1 MERDQIIWLKDDD
14 DEADETVPDDEE
26 LSGINAA
33 MSSNRA
39 KADLSIQV
47 SCNSDSCH
55 ETILT
60 LRSLHIASI
69 QSITSLKMNQATNV
83 MMASSRLSEG
93 PENANRLS
101 KLISG

>member
-55 ETILT
+55 KTIL
-60 LRSLHIASI
+60 
-69 QSITSLKMNQATNV
+69 NV
-83 MMASSRLSEG
+83 KILTHRYYLEHHLV
-93 PENANRLS
+93 ENEPSN
-101 KLISG
+101 KLDDGFFEAERRA